1 LRNRSEG
8 RNLRSEP
15 TPVASGAV
23 ERVAIYES
31 LVCAA
36 SVFASWRSRDKSPAL
51 LSLVGNVI
59 ADFQLPISNFGFQ
72 SAIGN
77 WQLKMEF

>member
-1 LRNRSEG
+1 
-8 RNLRSEP
+8 
-15 TPVASGAV
+15 VV

-36 SVFASWRSRDKSPAL
+36 SVFVSWRLRDKSRAS

-59 ADFQLPISNFGFQ
+59 ADFQLPISNLDFNRQ
-72 SAIGN
+72 SAFGN
-77 WQLKMEF
+77 RKWSFLDD

>member
-1 LRNRSEG
+1 
-8 RNLRSEP
+8 
-15 TPVASGAV
+15 
-23 ERVAIYES
+23 VAICGN

-59 ADFQLPISNFGFQ
+59 ADFQLPISNFGLQ

-77 WQLKMEF
+77 WQSKMEF

>member
-1 LRNRSEG
+1 VL
-8 RNLRSEP
+8 

-31 LVCAA
+31 LACAA

-59 ADFQLPISNFGFQ
+59 AEFQLSIPNLGFQ
-72 SAIGN
+72 SAIGY

>member
-1 LRNRSEG
+1 
-8 RNLRSEP
+8 
-15 TPVASGAV
+15 
-23 ERVAIYES
+23 VAIYES

-59 ADFQLPISNFGFQ
+59 ADFQLPISNSWISFGNRQ
-72 SAIGN
+72 LAIENGV
-77 WQLKMEF
+77 LDD